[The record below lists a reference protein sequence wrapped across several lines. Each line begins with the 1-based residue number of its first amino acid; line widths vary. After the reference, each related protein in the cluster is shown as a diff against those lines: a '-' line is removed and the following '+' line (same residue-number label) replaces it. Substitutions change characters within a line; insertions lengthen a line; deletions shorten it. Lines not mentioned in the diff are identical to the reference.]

1 MRAFRAWFA
10 KELREQRMTLLVL
23 VILVAAGTAVP
34 FVLFAAETTP
44 RTLHPFPGYA
54 IGLAGLLVGSASF
67 ARDLRG
73 PQALLL
79 RTPGALRHAL
89 TAKFVVL
96 ALACLLAVAV
106 EEAVRHALGAAL
118 DLPRTVR
125 EYRRWD
131 GEVYR
136 QESLPTTPLEIYGIP
151 VPWASALIAGIGC
164 VWIAFGSVLL
174 PHRGLGAT
182 LGLASLG
189 LAFAPLLVLR
199 ARHPGWFGFP
209 PEFAVTAMTVVA
221 GVGVTA
227 AIAAWCRGRQ
237 GLAGTRRTF
246 VSGLTVVGVAATLA
260 ATGAYAAIDAWSEL
274 DPHDVH
280 LVIQRGQIGDGGE
293 LAYLTVSRGP
303 MRSGHGLV
311 DEEKTLPDQAWIVR
325 LSDGEVLDKA
335 QESMFLGRTPLT
347 DGAWI
352 ATQPWIVRMPA
363 TDDVTK
369 RRRGNLTTWIRGGDV
384 HGAFEV
390 TEYAVTSNVV
400 EAARVAARRQAPFVD
415 RRGRLT
421 WVLGDHVEFDGPEG
435 TRDLVAGRVRRWQPL
450 VHAVV
455 TAGVFR
461 VTARPGGPATL
472 VGGSVEAD
480 GTWLDANELNFGGP
494 DDVGSTAW
502 TTIQVGPTTAIAT
515 LPAPIDDPPTWV
527 GVTMERSLDGR
538 VFAKSIR
545 PLPDLLAVEPV
556 ASDRLLV
563 EARYDRG
570 SELQLWRHG
579 TFETN
584 PRATVP
590 ADLGTG
596 WLCGLVGRVDRNRV
610 LVEIGAGPDRTW
622 EHRRSRLALLD
633 LRGTPRLTALTP
645 TTADGV
651 QPLTVEDDGALVG
664 IEAAARIVRW
674 RDGGTKRE
682 VLFPRP

>member
-1 MRAFRAWFA
+1 MGAFRAWCR
-10 KELREQRMTLLVL
+10 KELREQRWTLLVL

-34 FVLFAAETTP
+34 FLLFAAETTP

-54 IGLAGLLVGSASF
+54 IGLAGLLVGGASF

-73 PQALLL
+73 PHALLL

-89 TAKFVVL
+89 PAKFVVL

-106 EEAVRHALGAAL
+106 EEAVRHALGTAL

-136 QESLPTTPLEIYGIP
+136 RESLPTTPLEIYGIP
-151 VPWASALIAGIGC
+151 VPWASALIASGACAWLALG
-164 VWIAFGSVLL
+164 AVLL
-174 PHRGLGAT
+174 PQRGLGAAVGLAT
-182 LGLASLG
+182 LGLAV
-189 LAFAPLLVLR
+189 APLLALR

-209 PEFAVTAMTVVA
+209 PAFAVTAMTVLA
-221 GVGVTA
+221 GVGASAATTA
-227 AIAAWCRGRQ
+227 WRRGR
-237 GLAGTRRTF
+237 GSLASTRRA
-246 VSGLTVVGVAATLA
+246 VASGLTVVGIAATLA
-260 ATGAYAAIDAWSEL
+260 ATGAYAAIDRWSEL
-274 DPHDVH
+274 DPHDAH

-311 DEEKTLPDQAWIVR
+311 DVEKTLPDQAWIVR
-325 LSDGEVLDKA
+325 LTDGVVLDKA
-335 QESMFLGRTPLT
+335 RESVFLGRTPLT
-347 DGAWI
+347 NDAWI

-369 RRRGNLTTWIRGGDV
+369 RRRGNLTTWIRGGEV

-415 RRGRLT
+415 RRRRLT

-435 TRDLVAGRVRRWQPL
+435 TRDVVADRVRRWQPL
-450 VHAVV
+450 VHAL

-461 VTARPGGPATL
+461 VTDRPGGPATF
-472 VGGSVEAD
+472 VGGSVEAE
-480 GTWLDANELNFGGP
+480 GTWIDAKELAYEGP
-494 DDVGSTAW
+494 DDAGSTAW
-502 TTIQVGPTTAIAT
+502 TTIQVGPTEAIGT
-515 LPAPIDDPPTWV
+515 LPTPLDAPPIWV
-527 GVTMERSLDGR
+527 RVAMERSPDGR
-538 VFAKSIR
+538 VFAKSIT
-545 PLPDLLAVEPV
+545 PLPVLLAVEPV

-563 EARYDRG
+563 EVLYDRG
-570 SELQLWRHG
+570 SRLEMW
-579 TFETN
+579 TPSTYATN

-596 WLCGLVGRVDRNRV
+596 WLCGIVGRVDRDRV
-610 LVEIGAGPDRTW
+610 LVEIGAGPARAW
-622 EHRRSRLALLD
+622 EHRRSRIALLD

-645 TTADGV
+645 ITADRV
-651 QPLTVEDDGALVG
+651 QPLTVEADGALVG
-664 IEAAARIVRW
+664 IEEAARVVRW